1 MTEVLQPDI
10 TDKLARAGRHWSS
23 TLLFGVLTLLAGVGV
38 LAWPGPT
45 LTAVAVLLGLQLIAT
60 GLFRFVTAFASDDV
74 IGGSRALLAVL
85 AALSLVTGVYAA
97 RHVLVT
103 LTALALLLGAFWLV
117 NGAVELFMA
126 LSHRAMRARGWA
138 GLTGAFS
145 MLIGVVVLAHP
156 GVSLVALAAVLG
168 FWLLLF
174 GSLEIT
180 VALGVR
186 SRTVKLRHKR
196 SAAPGR

>member
-1 MTEVLQPDI
+1 
-10 TDKLARAGRHWSS
+10 
-23 TLLFGVLTLLAGVGV
+23 
-38 LAWPGPT
+38 
-45 LTAVAVLLGLQLIAT
+45 
-60 GLFRFVTAFASDDV
+60 
-74 IGGSRALLAVL
+74 
-85 AALSLVTGVYAA
+85 
-97 RHVLVT
+97 
-103 LTALALLLGAFWLV
+103 
-117 NGAVELFMA
+117 
-126 LSHRAMRARGWA
+126 
-138 GLTGAFS
+138 